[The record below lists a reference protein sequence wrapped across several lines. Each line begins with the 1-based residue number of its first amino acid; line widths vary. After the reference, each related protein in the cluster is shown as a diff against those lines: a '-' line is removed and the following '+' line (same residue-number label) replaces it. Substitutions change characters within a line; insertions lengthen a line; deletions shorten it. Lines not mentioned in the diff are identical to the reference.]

1 MTTEELKVK
10 VESYRHD
17 LKAKSG
23 STCLCSEEGPVGM
36 SLIDAIIATLE
47 AQQTRIQELEQ
58 KLG

>member
-1 MTTEELKVK
+1 MTTKELKAK
-10 VESYRHD
+10 VESYRDD

-23 STCLCSEEGPVGM
+23 SSCLFSAEGPVGM
-36 SLIDAIIATLE
+36 SLIDAIIATLD